1 MPFHESTQMDER
13 YVFVLA
19 YRSGTYT
26 MTELCE
32 EYGVSRPTGYKWVE
46 RFAAHGLL
54 GLQDQSRA
62 PLHCPH
68 RMSPQ
73 IEALVLAQRRARPH
87 WGARKILNAMARQDS
102 TLELPSRSAANAL
115 FKRKGLSQV
124 RQPRRRTPRAT
135 PAQALAQAP
144 NALWTIDFKGQFR
157 TGDHR
162 WCYPLTVMDHT
173 SRYLLACRSK
183 PSVASTP
190 VERCMAALFAEH
202 GLPACIHSD
211 NGTPFA
217 SVGLCGLSRLS
228 LRWVKLGIRVQR
240 SRPAHPQDNGAHE
253 RMHRSLKAA
262 TARPPAANFKA
273 QQARF
278 NAFIHEYNFERSH
291 ETLGDR
297 TPAELYQ
304 PSARPYPA
312 RVDPPSYPGH
322 FEQRWVSS
330 AGGIKWRGRFLFI
343 GAAFQHELLGLE
355 EVDDGIW
362 SLFFSRQFL
371 ARFDERLNKFWVIRT

>member
-1 MPFHESTQMDER
+1 MPFQESTRMDER
-13 YVFVLA
+13 YAFVLS

-26 MTELCE
+26 MSELCDS
-32 EYGVSRPTGYKWVE
+32 YGISRPTGYKWIE
-46 RFAAHGLL
+46 RFAAQGLL
-54 GLQDQSRA
+54 GLQDRSRA

-73 IEALVLAQRRARPH
+73 IEALVLAQRQARPH
-87 WGARKILNAMARQDS
+87 WGARKILNGMARQDA

-115 FKRKGLSQV
+115 FKRKGLSQR
-124 RQPRRRTPRAT
+124 RQPRRRTPAAT
-135 PAQALAQAP
+135 PARPPMQEP

-157 TGDHR
+157 TADHR
-162 WCYPLTVMDHT
+162 WCYPLTVMDHA

-183 PSVASTP
+183 PNVASVP
-190 VERCMAALFAEH
+190 VERCLNQLFAEY

-228 LRWVKLGIRVQR
+228 LRWIKLGIRVQR

-262 TARPPAANFKA
+262 TVRPPAVNAKA

-278 NAFIHEYNFERSH
+278 NIFLREYNLERSH
-291 ETLGDR
+291 EALDDR
-297 TPAELYQ
+297 TPAELYH
-304 PSARPYPA
+304 PSTRAYPA
-312 RVDPPSYPGH
+312 HVDSPCYPGH
-322 FEQRWVSS
+322 FEQRRVSS
-330 AGGIKWRGRFLFI
+330 AGYIKWRGRSLFI
-343 GAAFQHELLGLE
+343 GAAFQHEVLGLE
-355 EVDDGIW
+355 EVDDGLW
-362 SLFFSRQFL
+362 SLFFARQLL
-371 ARFDERLNKFWVIRT
+371 ARFDERLHKFFEVPV